1 MRRGHR
7 SPTDTLSLDL
17 LYTLAAPQS
26 RGTAANNHKWKV
38 QRTRPNFAPYG
49 KQLKL
54 YVAPGT
60 PYARLESTS
69 THRVW
74 FTATTEA
81 YAQTSRLL
89 IVSSKND
96 MLASPTISVVKLL
109 PLGLLAS
116 NTSEQPTTA
125 PTSLLKHWDRPRT
138 TLTVNVYSPKS
149 INMYKPI

>member
-1 MRRGHR
+1 M
-7 SPTDTLSLDL
+7 DI

-38 QRTRPNFAPYG
+38 RRTRLNFAPYG
-49 KQLKL
+49 KQLKP
-54 YVAPGT
+54 YVAPDT
-60 PYARLESTS
+60 PYARLESKS

-74 FTATTEA
+74 FTATIEA
-81 YAQTSRLL
+81 YVQTSRLL

-96 MLASPTISVVKLL
+96 MLASPIISAVTLL

-125 PTSLLKHWDRPRT
+125 PTSLLKHWDRLRITRT
-138 TLTVNVYSPKS
+138 ANVYSPKS
-149 INMYKPI
+149 INMCKPI